1 MLEKYPGAPSTRDAL
16 IILIESYNKLEMV
29 ELAKATADVLSR
41 NFPNYTY
48 SLNEN
53 NLVIVKDSDE
63 KNVSEKKSLFNLG
76 FF

>member
-1 MLEKYPGAPSTRDAL
+1 
-16 IILIESYNKLEMV
+16 
-29 ELAKATADVLSR
+29 LAKATADVLSR

-53 NLVIVKDSDE
+53 NLVIVKDSNE

-76 FF
+76 LF